1 MYVIATAGHIDHGK
15 TTLVKRL
22 TGIDTDRLPMEKDRG
37 MSIELGFAH
46 YSFQNKYQVSIIDV
60 PGHEKFIQNMI
71 AGMNSIDLV
80 ILVVEA
86 GEGIMKQT
94 KEHLDII
101 GLLGIKKII
110 ITITKCDLYNE
121 KKLLNKLENNLQKYI
136 ESKNDIYNFDSLKTI
151 KIDESDV
158 SIEKLAKT
166 IDTFLFKIPK
176 RNKINNPRLSIDRV
190 FTLKGFGT
198 VVTGTATD
206 GNFQIGDSVH
216 VLPKKNTAKIR
227 GMQINGEQVNKG
239 IDGARLAMNLQGID
253 KNEIMRGNVI
263 RLIDNASIATRFD
276 AHILNISKNNILTNK
291 KINLH
296 VGTVHLEGRL
306 KLLKKDRLPTHQDGF
321 CQIQL
326 SSPISINQFD
336 RFIIRFSGITIGG
349 GEILRI
355 NPPKFSRFN
364 NHEIDKLSA
373 LYKKDKQAIIINMIE
388 QNESIQLEILKKNIP
403 LEEEDFDINIDQLI
417 QNNQI
422 KVMETSTQKNIYTIK
437 KIQLIEQKMIKII
450 SKYLNINNIENNMEI
465 KKISQK
471 IGIDI
476 PVLKWIISDSSEIKI
491 DSKSRCVLESYSTN
505 LTKKQQIALDN
516 AVMIINNYQLNPNNS
531 QFTKETIKLLQN
543 NKGIKEIGKEVFIS
557 VDNYEFVT
565 QLVKNTIE
573 NNGSI
578 TLAETRD
585 LLKTNRHMAQLLLE
599 FMDKELI
606 TIRKGNIRNLVL

>member
-22 TGIDTDRLPMEKDRG
+22 TGIDTDRLTMEKDRG

-46 YSFQNKYQVSIIDV
+46 YSFQGKYQVSIIDV

-86 GEGIMKQT
+86 SEGIMQQT
-94 KEHLDII
+94 EEHLDII

-121 KKLLNKLENNLQKYI
+121 KQLLNKLENNIQKYI
-136 ESKNDIYNFDSLKTI
+136 KSKNDIYNFDSLETI
-151 KIDESDV
+151 KIDASDT
-158 SIEKLAKT
+158 SIEQLAST
-166 IDTFLFKIPK
+166 IDAFLLKIPK
-176 RNKINNPRLSIDRV
+176 RNTVNNPILSIDRV

-198 VVTGTATD
+198 VVTGTATN
-206 GNFQIGDSVH
+206 GNFQIGDLVH

-239 IDGARLAMNLQGID
+239 INGARLAINLQGID
-253 KNEIMRGNVI
+253 KKEIMRGDVI
-263 RLIDNASIATRFD
+263 RLINNASITTRFD
-276 AHILNISKNNILTNK
+276 AYILNISKHNILTNK
-291 KINLH
+291 KISLH
-296 VGTVHLEGRL
+296 VGTMHLEARL
-306 KLLKKDRLPTHQDGF
+306 KLLKKDHLPVHQDGF

-336 RFIIRFSGITIGG
+336 RFIIRFSGKTIGG

-373 LYKKDKQAIIINMIE
+373 LYKKDKHAIMLNMIE
-388 QNESIQLEILKKNIP
+388 QNESIQLEILKKNTT
-403 LEEEDFDINIDQLI
+403 LAEDDFDINIDQLI

-422 KVMETSTQKNIYTIK
+422 KIMNIDTHASIYSIK
-437 KIQLIEQKMIKII
+437 KIKLIEQKIIKII
-450 SKYLNINNIENNMEI
+450 SKYLNTNKIASNMDI
-465 KKISQK
+465 KQISQK

-476 PVLKWIISDSSEIKI
+476 SVLKWIINDSNKI
-491 DSKSRCVLESYSTN
+491 NIDNKSRCFLENYSIN
-505 LTKKQQIALDN
+505 LTKKQQTALNN
-516 AVMIINNYQLNPNNS
+516 AVMLVDSYKLHPNNS

-543 NKGIKEIGKEVFIS
+543 NKEIKEIGKEVFIS

-565 QLVKNTIE
+565 KIVKKTIQ

-585 LLKTNRHMAQLLLE
+585 LLKTNRHTAQLLLE
-599 FMDKELI
+599 FMDKDLI